1 MVRKA
6 QNSNK
11 QFLWGTASL
20 AFGVLCIVFIF
31 VTLCY
36 DKMKHSGEEH
46 KFDDIYQIELVKGFA
61 GDSAII
67 YINDSLLWQGVVN
80 LDTFTLSIDRFAEQN
95 MLMISTG
102 QNDIASSFNLE
113 NKGGRLVLRRQNAII
128 SLTTLEW

>member
-36 DKMKHSGEEH
+36 DKMKHSGEKY
-46 KFDDIYQIELVKGFA
+46 KFEDTYQIELAKGFV

-67 YINDSLLWQGVVN
+67 YINDSLLWQGIVSP
-80 LDTFTLSIDRFAEQN
+80 DTFTLSVNRFAEQN

-102 QNDIASSFNLE
+102 RNEIASSFNLG
-113 NKGGRLVLRRQNAII
+113 NKGGRLILRKQDTFI